1 MANNAAERAVRCDA
15 VGRKNWTFAAR
26 TRADIAPP
34 PSTRLIETAKLNDS
48 DSQASLA
55 DLLTF

>member
-1 MANNAAERAVRCDA
+1 MLPSAPCAATRSGVR
-15 VGRKNWTFAAR
+15 NWTFAAR